1 MSVIVLCRKV
11 ASAVV
16 DDLTCA
22 FSIQNWK
29 DAGTRVVKTNR
40 RKIVSN
46 LILAAALVSA
56 FYGALSP
63 VVAMPLYDNMLF
75 FPSKQ
80 FATDFDKLGGFDK
93 EDASFVSASGAKLHA
108 WYVPVPHSRGTVI
121 ISHGNAGN
129 ISYRVPLMEM
139 FLKQNLAVLAF
150 DYQGYGKSDGKPT
163 IDHVCEDGLAAYDFL
178 TRERGVEPSK
188 IILYGESLGGGV
200 ASYIA
205 ANRKV
210 AAIVLQST
218 FSSLPHIARSKM
230 MLTKLYPNFL
240 FPKNRLDSAKLMASA
255 HAPLL
260 IVHGNNDT
268 IIPVAEAHEL
278 FKKATDPK
286 KLVTIEN
293 ANHNDMYGSKFE
305 SRLNAAVSNF
315 LDTVL

>member
-1 MSVIVLCRKV
+1 MSVLVLCRKV

-29 DAGTRVVKTNR
+29 DMGTRVVKTNR
-40 RKIVSN
+40 RKVVSN

-178 TRERGVEPSK
+178 TKDRGVEPSK
-188 IILYGESLGGGV
+188 IIVYGESLGGGV

-230 MLTKLYPNFL
+230 MLMKLYPNFL
-240 FPKNRLDSAKLMASA
+240 FPKNRLDSAKLMAGA

-268 IIPVAEAHEL
+268 IIPVAEAQEL
-278 FKKATDPK
+278 FKKAADPK

-293 ANHNDMYGSKFE
+293 ANHNDMYGSQFE
-305 SRLNAAVSNF
+305 SSLNVAVSNF